1 MSASGPTPKSTSRSA
16 EVYERIRQDIMAGRL
31 PPGERLRMSP
41 LCERFGVSLSVVRE
55 ALTRLAEQR
64 LVHAEPQLGFAVIE
78 LRAEDLQD
86 LTDVRVQI
94 EAMALKQAIE
104 RADLS
109 WETSVVAAVYA
120 LGRTPQTSEHDVGE
134 MTDEWSVAHAH
145 FHRTLA
151 EGCGSPLLME
161 IREGLYDASEVYR
174 RWAQPIT
181 LEARDVHSEH
191 TAIADAALAR
201 DTSLALEL
209 LEKHIRR
216 TSETL
221 LDSQLLSERQST
233 RRDGSSGDTSA

>member
-1 MSASGPTPKSTSRSA
+1 
-16 EVYERIRQDIMAGRL
+16 MA
-31 PPGERLRMSP
+31 P
-41 LCERFGVSLSVVRE
+41 LCERFHVSLSVVRE

-64 LVHAEPQLGFAVIE
+64 LVLAEPQLGFSVIE
-78 LRAEDLQD
+78 LRADDLLD

-94 EAMALKQAIE
+94 EGMALKQAIE

-109 WETSVVAAVYA
+109 WETSVVAAIYA
-120 LGRTPQTSEHDVGE
+120 LGRTPQTTTDDAGE
-134 MTDEWSVAHAH
+134 MTDEWSIAHAH

-151 EGCGSPLLME
+151 QGCGSPLLME

-181 LEARDVHSEH
+181 LEARDVHGEH
-191 TAIADAALAR
+191 TAIANAALAR
-201 DTSLALEL
+201 DSSTSLEL

-221 LDSQLLSERQST
+221 LDSHLLAERTKTGQDDSP
-233 RRDGSSGDTSA
+233 A